1 MVINCQG
8 VSSCAICYMCILFVT
23 LVTNFMV
30 LNCYYYFYVRSDP
43 SFAGRF
49 SIRNDATT
57 DVFIVP
63 ILVTLALM
71 AVYYLQFIVA
81 MFMGCARLCR
91 KETAKARKV
100 SFIIG

>member
-1 MVINCQG
+1 
-8 VSSCAICYMCILFVT
+8 MCILFVT

-30 LNCYYYFYVRSDP
+30 LNCYYYIYVRSDP

-71 AVYYLQFIVA
+71 AVYYLQFIIA

-91 KETAKARKV
+91 KETGKARKV